1 MARGLPVFNS
11 PPLDTTI
18 LVVTPENVAFNY
30 QLAGPFPRALALLV
44 DLVLVC
50 VFGLAMG
57 IVFTLFGSGFL
68 GVFLYLMF
76 FIWWGYGGVMEA
88 LNNGQ
93 TLGKKA
99 LGLRVVSRSGLA
111 INASQAMLRNILRG
125 ADVLPP
131 FFPGVL
137 AMLMNDRF
145 QRLGDLASGTMVIVE
160 NRQTRPMPPFPNAN
174 TSTIQALIPKG
185 FRPSVSLIE
194 ALAAYVGRR
203 KELSPPRRRELA
215 GLITGH
221 FRSSWSL
228 PRSIDA
234 DLLLCAMYEKATGSR
249 PS

>member
-1 MARGLPVFNS
+1 
-11 PPLDTTI
+11 
-18 LVVTPENVAFNY
+18 
-30 QLAGPFPRALALLV
+30 
-44 DLVLVC
+44 
-50 VFGLAMG
+50 MG

-174 TSTIQALIPKG
+174 TSTIQALIPKR

-203 KELSPPRRRELA
+203 KELSLPDA
-215 GLITGH
+215 V
-221 FRSSWSL
+221 SWQ
-228 PRSIDA
+228 D
-234 DLLLCAMYEKATGSR
+234 
-249 PS
+249 